1 MNLLLSDDYLL
12 QDYPENIT
20 NTIRSGHATCLRF
33 NRKGDYLASGRVD
46 GTVVI
51 WDLDTM
57 GVARKLRGHSKSI
70 SSLSWSRCGR
80 YLLSAC
86 QGWKAVLWDLKD
98 GKPHRQVRFKAPV
111 YIAELHPWNHLQFVV
126 SLYEEQP
133 LLVDISEPVANKH
146 VLSTAPRR
154 VKVEEDAE
162 KRARQKKDDARH
174 MTTVT
179 IYTKSGDHILAGTN
193 KGNLNI
199 IDART
204 HEIIYT
210 QLKVCSG
217 VVTTLKLTR
226 SGRELLVNGQDKVIK
241 TFHLPDLS
249 AEDLDS
255 DTIQLPIEHKFED
268 VVNRCSWNHV
278 TFSCTGEY
286 VVASTYNN
294 HELYI
299 WERGHGSLVR
309 MLEGPKE
316 EQGVIEWHPS
326 KALLAACG
334 LETGRINIWSVTS
347 PQRWSA
353 LAPDFVE
360 VEENVEY
367 MEREDEFDI
376 HPQEEIK
383 KRKLDQ
389 EDEEVDV
396 MTIGLAGVGDHPG
409 GFEIPILFNLG
420 DSDSEEEFV
429 AVSTGT
435 MRRRSPGDGADAD
448 GEATGAEEKQGKKT
462 GNRGRARKR

>member
-1 MNLLLSDDYLL
+1 MTKKL
-12 QDYPENIT
+12 IT
-20 NTIRSGHATCLRF
+20 RPRSH
-33 NRKGDYLASGRVD
+33 
-46 GTVVI
+46 
-51 WDLDTM
+51 
-57 GVARKLRGHSKSI
+57 
-70 SSLSWSRCGR
+70 
-80 YLLSAC
+80 
-86 QGWKAVLWDLKD
+86 
-98 GKPHRQVRFKAPV
+98 
-111 YIAELHPWNHLQFVV
+111 QFVV
-126 SLYEEQP
+126 SLYEDQP
-133 LLVDISEPVANKH
+133 ILVDITDTIAQKH
-146 VLSTAPRR
+146 ILPSAPRR
-154 VKVEEDAE
+154 ANVEANEE
-162 KRARQKKDDARH
+162 KKAKQKKDDARH
-174 MTTVT
+174 MTTVA
-179 IYTKSGDHILAGTN
+179 IYTTTGEHILAGTN

-199 IDART
+199 IDAQT

-210 QLKVCSG
+210 HPRVCSG

-226 SGRELLVNGQDKVIK
+226 SGRELLVNGQDKIIK
-241 TFHLPDLS
+241 TFLVPDLS
-249 AEDLDS
+249 AEDLDP
-255 DTIQLPIEHKFED
+255 DTIQLAIEHKFED

-383 KRKLDQ
+383 KRRLEE
-389 EDEEVDV
+389 EDEAVDV
-396 MTIGLAGVGDHPG
+396 LTMGHAGVEPPG
-409 GFEIPILFNLG
+409 GFQMPILFNLG

-435 MRRRSPGDGADAD
+435 MRRRSAGEDGD
-448 GEATGAEEKQGKKT
+448 GEATGAEEKYVKKT
-462 GNRGRARKR
+462 GSRSRARKK

>member
-1 MNLLLSDDYLL
+1 MPS
-12 QDYPENIT
+12 
-20 NTIRSGHATCLRF
+20 
-33 NRKGDYLASGRVD
+33 
-46 GTVVI
+46 
-51 WDLDTM
+51 
-57 GVARKLRGHSKSI
+57 
-70 SSLSWSRCGR
+70 
-80 YLLSAC
+80 
-86 QGWKAVLWDLKD
+86 
-98 GKPHRQVRFKAPV
+98 
-111 YIAELHPWNHLQFVV
+111 
-126 SLYEEQP
+126 
-133 LLVDISEPVANKH
+133 
-146 VLSTAPRR
+146 APRR
-154 VKVEEDAE
+154 ANTEVDAE
-162 KRARQKKDDARH
+162 KKAKQKKDDARH
-174 MTTVT
+174 MTTT
-179 IYTKSGDHILAGTN
+179 AIYTATGEHILAGTN

-199 IDART
+199 IEAST
-204 HEIIYT
+204 QEIIYT
-210 QLKVCSG
+210 HPRVCAG

-226 SGRELLVNGQDKVIK
+226 SGRELLVNGGDKIIK
-241 TFHLPDLS
+241 TFHVPDLS
-249 AEDLDS
+249 AEDLDP
-255 DTIQLPIEHKFED
+255 DTIQLAIEHKFED

-278 TFSCTGEY
+278 TFSATGEY

-383 KRKLDQ
+383 KRRLDQ
-389 EDEEVDV
+389 EDEDVDV
-396 MTIGLAGVGDHPG
+396 VTMGHAGVEHPG
-409 GFEIPILFNLG
+409 GFQMPILFNLG

-435 MRRRSPGDGADAD
+435 MRRRSAGEDGDGE
-448 GEATGAEEKQGKKT
+448 GTGAEEKVVPGGKKT
-462 GNRGRARKR
+462 GTRSRARKR

>member
-1 MNLLLSDDYLL
+1 MM
-12 QDYPENIT
+12 
-20 NTIRSGHATCLRF
+20 RS
-33 NRKGDYLASGRVD
+33 
-46 GTVVI
+46 
-51 WDLDTM
+51 
-57 GVARKLRGHSKSI
+57 
-70 SSLSWSRCGR
+70 
-80 YLLSAC
+80 
-86 QGWKAVLWDLKD
+86 Q
-98 GKPHRQVRFKAPV
+98 
-111 YIAELHPWNHLQFVV
+111 QFVV
-126 SLYEEQP
+126 ALYEDQP
-133 LLVDISEPVANKH
+133 LLVDISEPIPQKYPLPSVPKRDDTE
-146 VLSTAPRR
+146 LT
-154 VKVEEDAE
+154 EEKKA
-162 KRARQKKDDARH
+162 KQKKDDAKH
-174 MTTVT
+174 QTTTT
-179 IYTKSGDHILAGTN
+179 IYTSTGEHILAGTT

-199 IDART
+199 IDT
-204 HEIIYT
+204 STQEIIYT
-210 QLKVCSG
+210 HPRVCSG
-217 VVTTLKLTR
+217 VVTTLKLSR
-226 SGRELLVNGQDKVIK
+226 SGRELLVNGGDKIIK
-241 TFHLPDLS
+241 TFLVPDLS
-249 AEDLDS
+249 AEDLDP
-255 DTIQLPIEHKFED
+255 DTIQLSIEHKFED

-326 KALLAACG
+326 RALLAACG

-383 KRKLDQ
+383 KRRLDQ
-389 EDEEVDV
+389 EDENVDV
-396 MTIGLAGVGDHPG
+396 VTLGHAGMEPLG
-409 GFEIPILFNLG
+409 GFQMPILFDLG

-435 MRRRSPGDGADAD
+435 MRRRSAGEDGD
-448 GEATGAEEKQGKKT
+448 GEATGPEEKTVKKT
-462 GNRGRARKR
+462 AARTRVRKK

>member
-1 MNLLLSDDYLL
+1 
-12 QDYPENIT
+12 
-20 NTIRSGHATCLRF
+20 
-33 NRKGDYLASGRVD
+33 
-46 GTVVI
+46 
-51 WDLDTM
+51 
-57 GVARKLRGHSKSI
+57 
-70 SSLSWSRCGR
+70 
-80 YLLSAC
+80 
-86 QGWKAVLWDLKD
+86 
-98 GKPHRQVRFKAPV
+98 
-111 YIAELHPWNHLQFVV
+111 
-126 SLYEEQP
+126 
-133 LLVDISEPVANKH
+133 
-146 VLSTAPRR
+146 
-154 VKVEEDAE
+154 
-162 KRARQKKDDARH
+162 

-179 IYTKSGDHILAGTN
+179 IYTRSGDHILAGTN

-249 AEDLDS
+249 AEDLDP

-389 EDEEVDV
+389 EDGEVDV

-409 GFEIPILFNLG
+409 GFEMPILFNLG

-435 MRRRSPGDGADAD
+435 VRRRSPGDGADAS
-448 GEATGAEEKQGKKT
+448 GEVTGPEEKSGKKT
-462 GNRGRARKR
+462 GSRGRARKR

>member
-1 MNLLLSDDYLL
+1 ML
-12 QDYPENIT
+12 T
-20 NTIRSGHATCLRF
+20 MARS
-33 NRKGDYLASGRVD
+33 
-46 GTVVI
+46 
-51 WDLDTM
+51 
-57 GVARKLRGHSKSI
+57 
-70 SSLSWSRCGR
+70 
-80 YLLSAC
+80 
-86 QGWKAVLWDLKD
+86 Q
-98 GKPHRQVRFKAPV
+98 
-111 YIAELHPWNHLQFVV
+111 QFVV
-126 SLYEEQP
+126 SLYEAQP
-133 LLVDISEPVANKH
+133 LLVDISEEIAKKYPLPSVPKRDE
-146 VLSTAPRR
+146 TDFT
-154 VKVEEDAE
+154 EEKKA
-162 KRARQKKDDARH
+162 KLKKDDAKH
-174 MTTVT
+174 QTTTT
-179 IYTKSGDHILAGTN
+179 IYTSTGEHILAGTT
-193 KGNLNI
+193 KGNLNV
-199 IDART
+199 IDAST
-204 HEIIYT
+204 QEIIYT
-210 QLKVCSG
+210 HPRVCSG
-217 VVTTLKLTR
+217 VVTTLRLSR
-226 SGRELLVNGQDKVIK
+226 SGRELLVNGGDKIIK
-241 TFHLPDLS
+241 TFLVPDLS
-249 AEDLDS
+249 AEDLDP
-255 DTIQLPIEHKFED
+255 DTIQLTIEHKFED

-383 KRKLDQ
+383 KRRLDQ
-389 EDEEVDV
+389 EDENVDV
-396 MTIGLAGVGDHPG
+396 VTMGHAGVEPPG
-409 GFEIPILFNLG
+409 GFQMPILFDLG

-435 MRRRSPGDGADAD
+435 MRRRSASGDGEPAAP
-448 GEATGAEEKQGKKT
+448 EEKTTKKT
-462 GNRGRARKR
+462 TAKSRTRRK